1 MPVSSTAQQN
11 LEVKRKEL
19 EELALFLMKTEKE
32 LEQVQHEAKRLKIE
46 AQDYLDQQA
55 IHQALQTIHNQR

>member
-1 MPVSSTAQQN
+1 MSASSAVQQN

-19 EELALFLMKTEKE
+19 EALALFLLKTEKE
-32 LEQVQHEAKRLKIE
+32 LEHVQLETKRLQVE

-55 IHQALQTIHNQR
+55 IHQALQTIHNHQ